1 MDNQEYKNPQKLLIA
16 FLDSFSQPMWIL
28 DKTGNVLMNE
38 EAKEYSSRGFDVIKH
53 AQEISVGASK
63 VIQHM
68 GKQFVLDKK
77 DINHGTNSYV
87 CTLQLEED
95 PLQRL
100 KKSTAKFTKAY
111 SNIYK

>member
-1 MDNQEYKNPQKLLIA
+1 M
-16 FLDSFSQPMWIL
+16 
-28 DKTGNVLMNE
+28 V
-38 EAKEYSSRGFDVIKH
+38 
-53 AQEISVGASK
+53 
-63 VIQHM
+63 QHM

>member
-1 MDNQEYKNPQKLLIA
+1 MDNQEYKNPQKLLMA

-28 DKTGNVLMNE
+28 DKSGNVLMNE
-38 EAKEYSSRGFDVIKH
+38 EAKEYNLRGFDIIKY
-53 AQEISVGASK
+53 AQDLGVGASK
-63 VIQHM
+63 VVQHM
-68 GKQFVLDKK
+68 GKQFILDKK

-111 SNIYK
+111 SSIYK

>member
-1 MDNQEYKNPQKLLIA
+1 
-16 FLDSFSQPMWIL
+16 
-28 DKTGNVLMNE
+28 MNE
-38 EAKEYSSRGFDVIKH
+38 EAKEYSLRGFDILNC
-53 AQEISVGASK
+53 AQDLSVGASK
-63 VIQHM
+63 VVQHM
-68 GKQFVLDKK
+68 GKQFILDKK

-87 CTLQLEED
+87 CTLHLEDD

>member
-38 EAKEYSSRGFDVIKH
+38 EAKEYSSRGF
-53 AQEISVGASK
+53 
-63 VIQHM
+63 QHM

-87 CTLQLEED
+87 CTLQLEDD

>member
-1 MDNQEYKNPQKLLIA
+1 LISEVEMVNQEYKNPQKLLMA

-28 DKTGNVLMNE
+28 DKTGNVLMN
-38 EAKEYSSRGFDVIKH
+38 G
-53 AQEISVGASK
+53 VGASK
-63 VIQHM
+63 VVQHM
-68 GKQFVLDKK
+68 GKHFILDKK

-87 CTLQLEED
+87 CTLQHEED

-111 SNIYK
+111 SSICK

>member
-1 MDNQEYKNPQKLLIA
+1 MVNQEYKNPQKLLMA

-28 DKTGNVLMNE
+28 DKAGNVLMNE
-38 EAKEYSSRGFDVIKH
+38 EAREYSRGGFDILKY
-53 AQEISVGASK
+53 AQDLSVGASK
-63 VIQHM
+63 VVQHM
-68 GKQFVLDKK
+68 GKHFILDKK

-87 CTLQLEED
+87 CTLQHEED
-95 PLQRL
+95 SLQSL

>member
-1 MDNQEYKNPQKLLIA
+1 MVNQEYKNPQKLLMA

-28 DKTGNVLMNE
+28 DKAGNVLMNA
-38 EAKEYSSRGFDVIKH
+38 EAREYSNSGFDILKY
-53 AQEISVGASK
+53 AQDLSVGASK
-63 VIQHM
+63 VVQHM
-68 GKQFVLDKK
+68 GKHFILDKK
-77 DINHGTNSYV
+77 DINHGTNSCV
-87 CTLQLEED
+87 CTLQHEED